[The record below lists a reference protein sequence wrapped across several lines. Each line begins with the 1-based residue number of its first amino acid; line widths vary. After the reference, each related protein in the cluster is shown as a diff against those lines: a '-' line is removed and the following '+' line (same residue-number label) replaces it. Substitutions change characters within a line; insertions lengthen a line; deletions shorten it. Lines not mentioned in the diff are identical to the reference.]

1 MGPIPD
7 RVLEWRENGRR
18 VLFSVFGF
26 DIQSYEV
33 SKTLAALVAALLLA
47 RAFERLNLKRDYY
60 LIEPLPTLTIRAL
73 GGMSLTWYGG
83 LIGGAVAG
91 LVIVHHQLP
100 LGVVAGADVPLT
112 VAYGIGR
119 LGCLHAGD
127 GTYGR
132 PTSVAWAMAFP
143 NGLVPTNVLS
153 TRLPCTRPWPP
164 WRSPHSC
171 GGSARGG
178 HRRPARRDEA
188 MTVRSSA

>member
-7 RVLEWRENGRR
+7 RVLEWREYGRR

-33 SKTLAALVAALLLA
+33 SKALAALVAALLLA

-73 GGMSLTWYGG
+73 GGMSLTWHGG
-83 LIGGAVAG
+83 LIGGAVA
-91 LVIVHHQLP
+91 QLP
-100 LGVVAGADVPLT
+100 LGVVAGAAVPLT

-119 LGCLHAGD
+119 LGCLLAGD

-132 PTSVAWAMAFP
+132 PTSVAWAMTFP
-143 NGLVPTNVLS
+143 NGVVPTNVLS
-153 TRLPCTRPWPP
+153 TRLLCTRPWPP
-164 WRSPHSC
+164 CRSPHSC